1 MLATVVGYCGGTT
14 PSPTYD
20 AIGDHTEAL
29 RVTFDPS
36 RVDEQTLLREF
47 WQEHK
52 PMPQT
57 MTGTQYRSA
66 LFFHSD
72 IDRRSAS
79 SEVNFTG
86 TARTGA
92 DVSLRSIPRFS
103 VVMGGRFGIVVTPR
117 RINASSG
124 VSPEG
129 DGSSEPAGAA
139 AAAAGFFFFD
149 EHAPMATAGRRRRR
163 RGARDD

>member
-1 MLATVVGYCGGTT
+1 MRESFLRNFAAAFFPLPT
-14 PSPTYD
+14 PGDVD
-20 AIGDHTEAL
+20 ADEAPPNA
-29 RVTFDPS
+29 VIA
-36 RVDEQTLLREF
+36 
-47 WQEHK
+47 
-52 PMPQT
+52 
-57 MTGTQYRSA
+57 SA